1 MKVKIEKNEL
11 VIRIP
16 VNTSPLPESK
26 SGKTLIV
33 AQSEHHEKTDA
44 MVNGKQVSVVLT
56 AYVYK
61 EEKDKP

>member
-1 MKVKIEKNEL
+1 MQVKIEKKEL

-16 VNTSPLPESK
+16 INSNPLPESK

-44 MVNGKQVSVVLT
+44 VVNGKQVSIVLT

-61 EEKDKP
+61 EDKKPT

>member
-1 MKVKIEKNEL
+1 MKVKIEKKEL

-16 VNTSPLPESK
+16 INSNPLPESK

-44 MVNGKQVSVVLT
+44 MVNGKQVSIVFT
-56 AYVYK
+56 AYIYK
-61 EEKDKP
+61 EDA

>member
-16 VNTSPLPESK
+16 VNKNPLPESK

-33 AQSEHHEKTDA
+33 AQSEHHEKTNA
-44 MVNGKQVSVVLT
+44 VVNGKQVSVVLT
-56 AYVYK
+56 AYIYK
-61 EEKDKP
+61 KDDA